1 MLAGAQEA
9 LQAGDS
15 LAVIGQ
21 VNAIDSLLAGLM
33 DYAGLYPPANLDMR
47 CAVKN
52 YFTYKRGKHAHALG
66 RFIVD
71 VLRIDEL
78 RAVAGDRLCD
88 MRLSAIASAP
98 SSMDMISAFIDGR
111 VPIEAVE
118 LKAASTAEIQRLAAS
133 PNIETYIEIPMGA
146 TCSALLEIFAA
157 AGARVKLRMG
167 GVVADAF
174 PSAAAVAE
182 MLAALHRHGLAFK
195 ATAGLHHP
203 LRSRHPFTYAP
214 DSPTGTMHGFIN
226 LFCAAALMHFGGNIA
241 EATTILDEQDPLAWS
256 LTPDAIKWRSR
267 TWSAEHIAEVRKQ
280 FVGIGSC
287 SFEEPI
293 GELETLGWL

>member
-9 LQAGDS
+9 LHAGES

-21 VNAIDSLLAGLM
+21 VTAIDSLLAGLL
-33 DYAGLYPPANLDMR
+33 DYAGLYPPASLDMR
-47 CAVKN
+47 SAVEN
-52 YFTYKRGKHAHALG
+52 YLTYKRGKHAHALG

-71 VLRIDEL
+71 VHHINEL
-78 RAVAGDRLCD
+78 RAVARNRLRD
-88 MRLSAIASAP
+88 IRLSVIASVHWD
-98 SSMDMISAFIDGR
+98 MDLVSALTDAS

-118 LKAASTAEIQRLAAS
+118 LKAASTAEIQRLAEG
-133 PNIETYIEIPMGA
+133 PNIEKYIEIPMGA
-146 TCSALLEIFAA
+146 TSSGLLEIFAA

-167 GVVADAF
+167 GVVAEAF

-226 LFCAAALMHFGGNIA
+226 LFCAAALIHFGGNIA
-241 EATTILDEQDPLAWS
+241 EATAILDEQDPGAWRLA
-256 LTPDAIKWRSR
+256 PDAITWRSR
-267 TWSAEHIAEVRKQ
+267 KWSAEHIAEVRKQ
-280 FVGIGSC
+280 FIGIGSC

-293 GELETLGWL
+293 SELETLGWL